1 MTASPETLHVDTATV
16 ACDGET
22 KNNALGR
29 PSDLGHP
36 QVYLNMGADG
46 RVQCPYCSRL
56 FVLKTATDEP
66 GGG

>member
-1 MTASPETLHVDTATV
+1 MTASPETLHVDTVTV
-16 ACDGET
+16 ACDGGT
-22 KNNALGR
+22 K
-29 PSDLGHP
+29 LGHP